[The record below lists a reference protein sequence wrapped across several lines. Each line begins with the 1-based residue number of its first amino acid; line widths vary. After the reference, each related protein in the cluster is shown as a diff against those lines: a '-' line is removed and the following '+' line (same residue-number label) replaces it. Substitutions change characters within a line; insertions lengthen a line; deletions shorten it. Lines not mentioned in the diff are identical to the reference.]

1 MPEFERNP
9 LERLSIQADDIE
21 DELDLGSLGVE
32 PALHRLGAFLRQA
45 SSAQARRYAVR
56 FAPARGD
63 GRLTLFQ
70 PIGRY
75 LLQARQQGHIA
86 RCLPLPD
93 GSGFYVELPAIL
105 STKKDDAD

>member
-1 MPEFERNP
+1 MTEFEQNP
-9 LERLSIQADDIE
+9 LERLAIQAEDIE

-32 PALHRLGAFLRQA
+32 AALQRLGEFIQQ
-45 SSAQARRYAVR
+45 SANARARRYAVR

-70 PIGRY
+70 PVGRY

-86 RCLPLPD
+86 RCLPLPE

-105 STKKDDAD
+105 ATDKDDAD